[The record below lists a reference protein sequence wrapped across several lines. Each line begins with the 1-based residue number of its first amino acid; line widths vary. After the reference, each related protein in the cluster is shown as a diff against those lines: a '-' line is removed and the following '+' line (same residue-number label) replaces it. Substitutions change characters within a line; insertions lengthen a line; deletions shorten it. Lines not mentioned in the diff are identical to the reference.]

1 MTHRLLSLASACA
14 LALCAA
20 SSMAQTSTD
29 NSASKTN
36 KGTDDTPDSFVLI
49 VPMQLSTQTMSSGCW
64 AEFFTE
70 KNFKGDVT
78 TLLGPTEL
86 RGFDKSA
93 GRQLKRDMD
102 SLIIGPKATLT
113 VYEHQMFKD
122 HSVQFQ
128 PDSKVGGLT
137 QKLGFGGRIQSL
149 KLDCAK

>member
-1 MTHRLLSLASACA
+1 MTQRLLSLASACA

-20 SSMAQTSTD
+20 SSMAQSSTD
-29 NSASKTN
+29 SAKTN
-36 KGTDDTPDSFVLI
+36 KSGSDDVPDSFVLI

-102 SLIIGPKATLT
+102 SLIVGPKATLT
-113 VYEHQMFKD
+113 VFEHQMFKD